1 MAEQVDPL
9 LPRQH
14 TYIPERGTYVP
25 SWCPWD
31 TQKWPTYVEVSQEKV
46 TLGYKV
52 SDVLPERRWA
62 IQQNGDMLDQRAFE
76 DQYKKYLSGF
86 ALPATVDINAE
97 AIPRVERYVGVK
109 IDPIAPERLVEM
121 HYDPFKRSP
130 VVPEAKYNQEGEIS
144 VHYLQEQQEKTD
156 KLVRMEQ
163 LSGLLKDS
171 IISQETYL
179 RLVDEL
185 GPVKEPEK
193 VETAPEPQPEP
204 EPKQMVTS
212 LCGVERPAGN
222 SIRMHER
229 KCKKC
234 IKIREEQGH
243 IRKVVES

>member
-1 MAEQVDPL
+1 MTQQTDPL
-9 LPRQH
+9 GLPRQH

-31 TQKWPTYVEVSQEKV
+31 SKHWPTHVEVSYEKKM
-46 TLGYKV
+46 LGYKV

-62 IQQNGDMLDQRAFE
+62 IQESGEMLDQREFE

-86 ALPATVDINAE
+86 ALPATFDINAE
-97 AIPRVERYVGVK
+97 AIPLVHRYVGVK
-109 IDPIAPERLVEM
+109 LDPVSEGSLIAM
-121 HYDPFKRSP
+121 DYDPFKKKTAVSD
-130 VVPEAKYNQEGEIS
+130 AKYNQQGEVS
-144 VHYLQEQQEKTD
+144 VHYLKEQQEKSD

-163 LSGLLKDS
+163 LSGLLKQS

-185 GPVKEPEK
+185 GAVKEPGK
-193 VETAPEPQPEP
+193 VEAAPEPQPEP

-234 IKIREEQGH
+234 IRIREE
-243 IRKVVES
+243 KTEAS

>member
-31 TQKWPTYVEVSQEKV
+31 TQKWPTHVDVAQDKIM
-46 TLGYKV
+46 LGYKV

-62 IQQNGDMLDQRAFE
+62 IQENGDMLDQRAFE
-76 DQYKKYLSGF
+76 DQYKKYLAGF

-109 IDPIAPERLVEM
+109 IDPIAAERLVEM
-121 HYDPFKRSP
+121 DYDPFKKSP
-130 VVPEAKYNQEGEIS
+130 VVPEAKYNQDGEIS
-144 VHYLQEQQEKTD
+144 VHYLKEQQEKTD

-163 LSGLLKDS
+163 LSGLLKQG
-171 IISQETYL
+171 IVTQEQYL
-179 RLVDEL
+179 KLVDEL
-185 GPVKEPEK
+185 GLVKGPEK
-193 VETAPEPQPEP
+193 VEAAPEPQPEP
-204 EPKQMVTS
+204 EPPQLVVT
-212 LCGVERPAGN
+212 LCGVERKPGA

-234 IKIREEQGH
+234 IKIREEQEH